1 MENEYLN
8 KSNKVRTASY
18 CRVSTF
24 LGQTFDGQIVPIR
37 EFCKSQGYSLF
48 PENEYSDLGYSG
60 AKDRRPGL
68 DQLLRDARA
77 GKFKVLVVAALDR
90 VGRNVKHLLLLLD
103 ELNALGITF
112 VSLRESINLGTPVG
126 RMIMT
131 VLASIAELE
140 REVTRQR
147 IKETM
152 AAKKLLA
159 QQTGNGWRCGR
170 PSTVTPEIIQQV
182 LEFRSQGRSVRQ
194 IEQLLGRRIS
204 HSTIGKIV
212 KDNGLK
218 QSNGL

>member
-1 MENEYLN
+1 MDNIPDQKIKN
-8 KSNKVRTASY
+8 VRVASY
-18 CRVSTF
+18 CRVSTL

-37 EFCKSQGYSLF
+37 EFCKSQSYTLLK
-48 PENEYSDLGYSG
+48 ENEYSDLGYSG

-112 VSLRESINLGTPVG
+112 ISLRESINLGTPVG

-147 IKETM
+147 IRETM

-170 PSTVTPEIIQQV
+170 PNTATPEVVQQV
-182 LEFRSQGRSVRQ
+182 LELRAQGRSIRQ
-194 IEQLLGRRIS
+194 IEQLIGRKIS
-204 HSTIGKIV
+204 HSTIGKIIR
-212 KDNGLK
+212 DRGQRASDEL
-218 QSNGL
+218 